1 MINKLRKLV
10 MKIKKNYLLIKI
22 FFLSIIQFVNI
33 TILYSRNIELT
44 LNDALKLAISNNK
57 ELKIQQLNMQK
68 AESMVNEARGNT
80 FPSLDFTAS
89 FYHYIQKPIFFFPDF
104 QAMLTNTTYGI
115 LFKEKLLP
123 EDDSRFLPMGLIR
136 QSFVLD
142 NQFETKL
149 QLTQVLFNSAVFR
162 GISAS
167 KIYLE
172 ISKLSYQS
180 TLSNVIAN
188 AKKVFY
194 GIILAKN
201 VFQIYMESLQN
212 ARENLDL
219 IKSLHFQGL
228 VSDFDLMQA
237 EVQVENLIPVVQN
250 LENLYDNSINTLKL
264 LLDVPMEDTLSIVG
278 SLEYLDYSL
287 PSSAELIQQGIENNL
302 DVRILEFKSLVDKE
316 TVEFYRSENYPSIVA
331 FGNYSFAGQANN
343 LKFNTYSQS
352 VVGLQLNLNLFNGL
366 QTSNRIQKAT
376 IGHQQTEEQLH
387 QLKSYVAKT
396 IQEKLNE
403 FKKAKSQILIQKRNI
418 GLAQKAYEIAQ
429 QRYKEGTSIQLEVK
443 NAELELRQAKINL
456 QQSIF
461 EYLLAKIEI
470 DNILGKMDYEE

>member
-1 MINKLRKLV
+1 
-10 MKIKKNYLLIKI
+10 MKVKKNYLSIKTI
-22 FFLSIIQFVNI
+22 YYFIIIQFIITLNVYSKNI
-33 TILYSRNIELT
+33 TLT
-44 LNDALKLAISNNK
+44 LNDAINLAIYNNK
-57 ELKIQQLNMQK
+57 ELKIQQLNVQK
-68 AESMVNEARGNT
+68 AQLMVNEARGNA
-80 FPSLDFTAS
+80 FPSLDFNGS

-104 QAMLTNTTYGI
+104 QAMLANATYDI

-123 EDDSRFLPMGLIR
+123 EDKSKFLPMGMIR

-142 NQFETKL
+142 NQFETKI
-149 QLTQVLFNSAVFR
+149 QLSQVLFNSAVFR

-172 ISKLSYQS
+172 ISKSSYQS

-188 AKKVFY
+188 TKKVFY

-201 VFQIYMESLQN
+201 LFQIYEESLQN
-212 ARENLDL
+212 AKENLNL
-219 IKSLHFQGL
+219 IKSLRSQGL

-250 LENLYDNSINTLKL
+250 FENLYSNALNALKL
-264 LLDVPMEDTLSIVG
+264 LLDISMEDTLSVVG
-278 SLEYLDYSL
+278 SLEYVDYNFPASN
-287 PSSAELIQQGIENNL
+287 ELIKQGIENNL
-302 DVRILEFKSLVDKE
+302 DIRTFKFKVLVDRE
-316 TVEFYRSENYPSIVA
+316 MIELYRSENYPSIVA

-352 VVGLQLNLNLFNGL
+352 VVGLQLNLNLFNGM

-376 IGHQQTEEQLH
+376 IECKQTEEQLH
-387 QLKSYVAKT
+387 QLESYVAKM

-403 FKKAKSQILIQKRNI
+403 FKKAKSQVVIQRKNI
-418 GLAQKAYEIAQ
+418 ELAQKAYEIAQ
-429 QRYKEGTSIQLEVK
+429 KRYKEGTSIQLEVK

-461 EYLLAKIEI
+461 EYLLAKIDI
-470 DNILGKMDYEE
+470 DNILGKTNYGE